1 MAKEAKAQESVAT
14 EDIQELANQM
24 TPEGEVPKDVTQ
36 PTREQLM
43 AELQSALSSGDFKA
57 VAAVSRR
64 IDTMTK
70 AAEKAELTAKQ
81 AVLESVKEIVQT
93 AYLEAI
99 TPFIDDG
106 SLDAAEGVWISHDF
120 GEQAPTVRLTRTATR
135 TARTGGGGTGKKFD
149 ISTDDMLAKHGEEPY
164 KDTGMT
170 VRQAYDSNTDKNWRY
185 AIRTKLLKLEGII

>member
-1 MAKEAKAQESVAT
+1 MVKETKQPVTT

-24 TPEGEVPKDVTQ
+24 TPEGETPKDVTQ

-43 AELQSALSSGDFKA
+43 AELQTALSTGDFRA
-57 VAAVSRR
+57 VAAVSRK

-81 AVLESVKEIVQT
+81 AALESVKAIVQT

-106 SLDAAEGVWISHDF
+106 SLDAADGVWISHDF
-120 GEQAPTVRLTRTATR
+120 GEQAPTVRLTKT
-135 TARTGGGGTGKKFD
+135 TARAPRAGGGGTGKKFD
-149 ISTDDMLAKHGEEPY
+149 ISTDDMLARHGDEMY
-164 KDTGMT
+164 KETGKT
-170 VRQAYDSNTDKNWRY
+170 FRQAYDSNVDKNWRY
-185 AIRTKLLKLEGII
+185 AIRQNLLKLEGII